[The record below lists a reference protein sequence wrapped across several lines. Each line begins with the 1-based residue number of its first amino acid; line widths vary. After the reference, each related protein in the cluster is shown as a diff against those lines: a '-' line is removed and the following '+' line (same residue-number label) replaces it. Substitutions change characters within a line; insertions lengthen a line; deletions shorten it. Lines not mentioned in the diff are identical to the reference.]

1 MKKLLSQLLGESAIY
16 GISSMVSRFISIF
29 LVPIYTTLLLPD
41 DYGKLSLIN
50 STFYFVTALAVFAMD
65 SASARWYYDTED
77 LNEKKSIF
85 SSWFWFQFF
94 TSLILCIVIILSSTL
109 FSRIILKEPNQ
120 QLLFII
126 PAVGL
131 ISSILPTMISN
142 WLRYQ
147 RKAIHTVIFTICN
160 VLLNIGLNIL
170 FVVYLK
176 MNVKGILYA
185 LLISNSIASI
195 YVLIILKDWIR
206 FSYFSKQKLGEMLR
220 YAMPLVPTA
229 FAFWILNSSSTFL
242 INYFHNKTEVGLF
255 QIGSMVASAVGMV
268 VGAFQ
273 MSWGPF
279 AFSIIEK
286 PQSKNV
292 FSFVLTAYSALMC
305 TVALGIALFAKEI
318 LILFTNAKY
327 YDAYIVAGILA
338 FNTIIYGYAYIAVIG
353 SNIKKDNKPL
363 AISIFLAAIITTII
377 YFFLVPKFGKEGAAL
392 STFLGYIIVPIY
404 LFYRSQKHWYIP
416 FNFGLSI
423 FIFSLAI
430 GTFIFSIHLN
440 ENIISSNIIFK
451 KLGLYIFYVSLVLSI
466 IILKYPTVKKY
477 LPKYLSR

>member
-50 STFYFVTALAVFAMD
+50 STFYFVTALAVFSMD

-85 SSWFWFQFF
+85 SSWFWFQF
-94 TSLILCIVIILSSTL
+94 SISIILCLLIVFSSTL
-109 FSRIILKEPNQ
+109 FSNLILKEQNQ

-160 VLLNIGLNIL
+160 VLLNIGFNIL
-170 FVVYLK
+170 FVVQLE
-176 MNVKGILYA
+176 MNVKGILFA
-185 LLISNSIASI
+185 LLISNSLASI
-195 YVLIILKDWIR
+195 YVLMILKDWISFR
-206 FSYFSKQKLGEMLR
+206 YFSKQKLVEMLR

-242 INYFHNKTEVGLF
+242 INYYHNKSEVGLF

-286 PQSKNV
+286 PEAKNV
-292 FSFVLTAYSALMC
+292 FSLVLTAYSALMC
-305 TVALGIALFAKEI
+305 SIALGVALFAKEI

-363 AISIFLAAIITTII
+363 AISIFLASIITTII
-377 YFFLVPKFGKEGAAL
+377 YFFLVPKFGKEGAAI

-404 LFYRSQKHWYIP
+404 LFIRSQKHWYIP
-416 FNFGLSI
+416 FKFGISI
-423 FIFSLAI
+423 FIFLLAI
-430 GTFIFSIHLN
+430 ITFIFSIHLN
-440 ENIISSNIIFK
+440 QNIISPNIILK
-451 KLGLYIFYVSLVLSI
+451 KLGLYVFYVSLVLSI
-466 IILKYPTVKKY
+466 IFLKYPNLKKY
-477 LPKYLSR
+477 LLKKNSI

>member
-1 MKKLLSQLLGESAIY
+1 MI
-16 GISSMVSRFISIF
+16 SRFISIF
-29 LVPIYTTLLLPD
+29 LVPIYTKLLLPD
-41 DYGKLSLIN
+41 DYGKLSLVN

-195 YVLIILKDWIR
+195 YVLIILKD
-206 FSYFSKQKLGEMLR
+206 
-220 YAMPLVPTA
+220 
-229 FAFWILNSSSTFL
+229 
-242 INYFHNKTEVGLF
+242 
-255 QIGSMVASAVGMV
+255 
-268 VGAFQ
+268 
-273 MSWGPF
+273 
-279 AFSIIEK
+279 
-286 PQSKNV
+286 
-292 FSFVLTAYSALMC
+292 C
-305 TVALGIALFAKEI
+305 
-318 LILFTNAKY
+318 
-327 YDAYIVAGILA
+327 
-338 FNTIIYGYAYIAVIG
+338 
-353 SNIKKDNKPL
+353 
-363 AISIFLAAIITTII
+363 
-377 YFFLVPKFGKEGAAL
+377 
-392 STFLGYIIVPIY
+392 
-404 LFYRSQKHWYIP
+404 
-416 FNFGLSI
+416 
-423 FIFSLAI
+423 
-430 GTFIFSIHLN
+430 
-440 ENIISSNIIFK
+440 
-451 KLGLYIFYVSLVLSI
+451 
-466 IILKYPTVKKY
+466 
-477 LPKYLSR
+477 

>member
-41 DYGKLSLIN
+41 DYGKLSLVN
-50 STFYFVTALAVFAMD
+50 STFYFVSALAVFAMD

-85 SSWFWFQFF
+85 ASWFWFQLF
-94 TSLILCIVIILSSTL
+94 TSFILCLIIVSFSTIFGNL
-109 FSRIILKEPNQ
+109 ILKEQNQ

-126 PAVGL
+126 PAIGL

-147 RKAIHTVIFTICN
+147 RKAVHTVIFTLCN

-170 FVVYLK
+170 FVVHLK
-176 MNVKGILYA
+176 MNVKGILLA
-185 LLISNSIASI
+185 LLISNSLASI
-195 YVLIILKDWIR
+195 YVLTILKDWIPFR
-206 FSYFSKQKLGEMLR
+206 YFSKQKLVEMLK

-286 PQSKNV
+286 PEAKNV
-292 FSFVLTAYSALMC
+292 FSLVLTAYSALMC
-305 TVALGIALFAKEI
+305 TVALGIALFAKEL

-338 FNTIIYGYAYIAVIG
+338 FNSIIYGYAYIAVIG

-363 AISIFLAAIITTII
+363 AISIFLASIITTIF

-392 STFLGYIIVPIY
+392 STFLGYIIVPLY
-404 LFYRSQKHWYIP
+404 LFNRSQKHWHIP
-416 FNFGLSI
+416 FNFGLSLLI
-423 FIFSLAI
+423 LSSAI
-430 GTFIFSIHLN
+430 GTFLVSIHLN
-440 ENIISSNIIFK
+440 ENIISLNIIFK
-451 KLGLYIFYVSLVLSI
+451 KLSLYIFYVSLILLI
-466 IILKYPTVKKY
+466 IFLKYPTLKKY
-477 LPKYLSR
+477 LLKKSSI